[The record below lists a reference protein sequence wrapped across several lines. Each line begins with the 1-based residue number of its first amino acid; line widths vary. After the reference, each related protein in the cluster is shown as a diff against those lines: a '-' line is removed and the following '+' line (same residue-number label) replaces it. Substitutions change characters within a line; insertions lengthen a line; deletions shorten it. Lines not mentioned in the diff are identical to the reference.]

1 MGPQSDFRVVI
12 GGGGIT
18 GLALANMLQLY
29 GIDFVL
35 LEANTNIATSQVCA
49 GINLL
54 PHGNR
59 IMDQLGLYDKLSPL
73 AAPVDSLHFRDEFGK
88 VIRQIRGVNQSI
100 HER

>member
-1 MGPQSDFRVVI
+1 MGIKSDFRVII

-18 GLALANMLQLY
+18 GLTLANMLQLY

-35 LEANTNIATSQVCA
+35 LESNPDVTPEGHAST
-49 GINLL
+49 NLL

-59 IMDQLGLYDKLSPL
+59 ILDQLDLYNKLL
-73 AAPVDSLHFRDEFGK
+73 ALALPVDWLHFRDEFGE
-88 VIRQIRGVNQSI
+88 VIREIRDVNQSM